1 MYTAFLH
8 SIKLPGYR
16 MGTKFDN
23 DFLAVE
29 QNNYIFYDS
38 DNWPNNPLRNFTL
51 KNSFFGAT
59 SIVKNNEKEKWVYSG
74 YEIAFDAKGTW
85 SFG

>member
-23 DFLAVE
+23 DFLAEE
-29 QNNYIFYDS
+29 QNHYIFS
-38 DNWPNNPLRNFTL
+38 DADNGPTNPLRNFTL
-51 KNSFFGAT
+51 KKSFFGAT